1 MPKDKDLEIQA
12 EAKFAVLQQEL
23 RRLGSVLVAFSGGV
37 DSTFLLQ
44 AAHLTLGDKA
54 LAVTARSGVVPQ
66 RDVAEAEEFCRKQ
79 GIRHLYFDFDELQV
93 PGFAENPPDRCY
105 ICKKT
110 LFSNFLRMAQENGA
124 VLCEG
129 SNMDDLGD
137 YRPGLRALA
146 ELNVQSPLRTAE
158 LTKAEI
164 RLLSHKLQLPTWDK
178 PSFACLASR
187 FVYGERI
194 TAEKL
199 AAVDKAEQLLWELG
213 FKQFRVRVHGSL
225 ARVELLPEQ
234 LEQAVAE
241 AERYFNRKAYENLNY
256 ARLDT
261 SREQRTGFAEVVY
274 CSGKPDAYLAD
285 IYKRLLA
292 EQGEVFG
299 TRATPEQYELVRRQ
313 LPDIVYD
320 PVARTLKQER
330 PGKERCGCV
339 VVCTAGTADIPV
351 AEEAA
356 QTAEFFG
363 THVERL
369 YDVGV
374 SGIHRLLDKVDL
386 LQQAHCVVTA
396 TGMEG
401 ALASVIGGLVRNPVI
416 AVPTSVGYGASF
428 HGLSALLTMINSCA
442 NCVSVVNIDNGY
454 GAGIIAT
461 QINRLACK

>member
-1 MPKDKDLEIQA
+1 MPKDTDLEMQA

-44 AAHLTLGDKA
+44 AAHLTLGDRA

-66 RDVAEAEEFCRKQ
+66 RDIAEAEEFCRKQ
-79 GIRHLYFDFDELQV
+79 GIRHFYFDFDELQV

-110 LFSNFLRMAQENGA
+110 LFSNFLRIAQENGA

-146 ELNVQSPLRTAE
+146 ELDVQSPLRAAQ

-213 FKQFRVRVHGSL
+213 FKQFRVRVHGTL

-234 LEQAVAE
+234 LELAVAE
-241 AERYFNRKAYENLNY
+241 PMRSTIYKGLKAAGFAYV
-256 ARLDT
+256 ALDL
-261 SREQRTGFAEVVY
+261 QGYRTGSMNE
-274 CSGKPDAYLAD
+274 
-285 IYKRLLA
+285 
-292 EQGEVFG
+292 
-299 TRATPEQYELVRRQ
+299 
-313 LPDIVYD
+313 
-320 PVARTLKQER
+320 TLKQ
-330 PGKERCGCV
+330 
-339 VVCTAGTADIPV
+339 D
-351 AEEAA
+351 
-356 QTAEFFG
+356 
-363 THVERL
+363 
-369 YDVGV
+369 
-374 SGIHRLLDKVDL
+374 
-386 LQQAHCVVTA
+386 
-396 TGMEG
+396 
-401 ALASVIGGLVRNPVI
+401 
-416 AVPTSVGYGASF
+416 
-428 HGLSALLTMINSCA
+428 
-442 NCVSVVNIDNGY
+442 
-454 GAGIIAT
+454 
-461 QINRLACK
+461 